1 MSAFTLCWFPF
12 FVLALVRPFMSHQ
25 TASLV
30 IPHWLSSLFL
40 WLGYANSFLN
50 PVIYATTNKDFRLPF
65 REILCL
71 RCKSLNSVMREDFY
85 QSQYGNNQQ
94 LMGNNNKGGLMATGG
109 HPSSS
114 PSTHAK
120 LQSGHHHKSR
130 RRRRYSTDGLADDEQ
145 QNERIMSHQQD
156 RQPNASA
163 ISKVDV
169 SVSATGDEEE
179 EDTVTDYGLL
189 SSGHRISSSSAT
201 AFL

>member
-1 MSAFTLCWFPF
+1 
-12 FVLALVRPFMSHQ
+12 
-25 TASLV
+25 
-30 IPHWLSSLFL
+30 
-40 WLGYANSFLN
+40 
-50 PVIYATTNKDFRLPF
+50 
-65 REILCL
+65 
-71 RCKSLNSVMREDFY
+71 MREDFY

-114 PSTHAK
+114 PSSHAK

-169 SVSATGDEEE
+169 SVSATGDKEE